1 MLLEWGD
8 KSLKIDEVRTVGVL
22 GAGTM
27 GHGIAEVVALAGLDV
42 WVYDVQRSFLD
53 SGLEKVRWS
62 VAKLVEKGTISAD
75 RGKEVLDRVHG
86 TLDLTEMAKVDLVI
100 EAVPE
105 DLNTKTVVFQSF
117 ERYNNHALLASNTS
131 TIPITEIAAA
141 TGRPEQFV
149 GLHFFNPPVLMPLVE
164 VIRGEATDQQTL
176 DTAIAFAEKLGKEV
190 VVCRRDVPGF
200 LVNRILGP
208 LLNEAAW
215 TVTRGQAT
223 VEQIDSASVYKVGLP
238 MGLFELADYTGIDV
252 IYKTAEAVKSREPS
266 GILGAPLFKE
276 KFQLGKLGRKTGEG
290 FYAYTDKQSRPAISK
305 EAGEGVDPLLF
316 FSVAVNSAA
325 WLIRNGICSKE
336 DLDLSVRLGLGF
348 PDGILQLADR
358 WGIDRVV
365 SALREKQE
373 KYGSDYAP
381 DPLLEEMSKK
391 GELGVSSGKGFYDYS
406 KTERKLEEVVLTK
419 SPPLAWITLNRPHR
433 LNTITPQ
440 LTDELEQ
447 VARDVAKDGS
457 IRVVLLKG
465 EGGRAFSAG
474 ADLTTFGFSSSDK
487 AFDASRRMFEVFTV
501 FERMPKPVI
510 AAIDGYAFG
519 GGCELALACD
529 FRLASESS
537 QIGLTE
543 TNLGILPGAGGTQ
556 RLIKMVGL
564 TKAKEMVYFGKRLT
578 AAEALQAG
586 LVDRVF
592 ANDKFQ
598 NGVEEFARA
607 LAKRAPLSLKFSK
620 MALNMASQVPT
631 DLGQYFEASSF
642 GLLIGTQDANEGI
655 TSFLS
660 KKEPEFKGE

>member
-1 MLLEWGD
+1 
-8 KSLKIDEVRTVGVL
+8 LKIDEIRSVGVL

-42 WVYDVQRSFLD
+42 WVYDVQKSFLD
-53 SGLEKVRWS
+53 GGLEKVGWS
-62 VAKLVEKGTISAD
+62 VNKLVEKGMIPAD
-75 RGKEVLDRVHG
+75 RGKDALERLHG
-86 TLDLTEMAKVDLVI
+86 TLDLKEMAGVDVVI

-105 DLNTKTVVFQSF
+105 DLHTKAAAFQSF
-117 ERYNNHALLASNTS
+117 EQYNDRALLASNTS

-141 TGRPEQFV
+141 TRRPERFV

-164 VIRGEATDQQTL
+164 VISGEATDQQTL
-176 DTAIAFAEKLGKEV
+176 DTAIAFAKKLGKEV
-190 VVCRRDVPGF
+190 VVCRKDVPGF

-252 IYKTAEAVKSREPS
+252 ICKAAEAVKSREPS
-266 GILGAPLFKE
+266 GILGAPLFVE
-276 KFQLGKLGRKTGEG
+276 KFKQGKLGRKTGDG
-290 FYAYTDKQSRPAISK
+290 FYLYKDEKSRPAISK
-305 EAGEGVDPLLF
+305 DAGEGVEPLLF

-325 WLIRNGICSKE
+325 WLIRKGICTKE

-365 SALREKQE
+365 SVLKEKQ
-373 KYGSDYAP
+373 KQYGSDYAP
-381 DPLLEEMSKK
+381 DPLLEQMVKK

-406 KTERKLEEVVLTK
+406 KTERKLEEVVLTR
-419 SPPLAWITLNRPHR
+419 SPPIAWITLNRPHR
-433 LNTITPQ
+433 LNTITPR
-440 LTDELEQ
+440 LLDELEQ
-447 VARDVAKDGS
+447 VAREVASDGS

-474 ADLTTFGFSSSDK
+474 ADLTSFGFSSSDK
-487 AFDASRRMFEVFTV
+487 AFDSARRMFEVFGV

-510 AAIDGYAFG
+510 AAIDGYALG

-537 QIGLTE
+537 LIGQTE
-543 TNLGILPGAGGTQ
+543 TNLGIIPGAGGTQ
-556 RLIKMVGL
+556 RLIKVVGL
-564 TKAKEMVYFGKRLT
+564 TRAKEMIYFGTRLT
-578 AAEALQAG
+578 AAEALKAG

-607 LAKRAPLSLKFSK
+607 LAKRAPLSLKFAK
-620 MALNMASQVPT
+620 LALNMASQVPT

-642 GLLIGTQDANEGI
+642 GLLIGTQDASEGI